1 MESSPSTQSN
11 RSMAEILLRPV
22 GVVKS
27 DREEPSLVAETDE
40 LVWQAKTSEA
50 REWQS
55 IKSELVV
62 NSELTGI
69 LDGIE
74 DFSHI
79 LVLYWAHRVSPAGRS
94 IIKVHPMGRK
104 DLPLVGIFAT
114 CSPARPNSICATVAR
129 LVERKGNV
137 LIVEGLDAVNGSPLL
152 DIKPYNPTYF
162 APKNAKV
169 AGWMA
174 RIQQEIAEGSY
185 SACDNTAT
193 D

>member
-1 MESSPSTQSN
+1 MGSSPSTQSN

-27 DREEPSLVAETDE
+27 DREEPSLVAETDD

-74 DFSHI
+74 
-79 LVLYWAHRVSPAGRS
+79 G
-94 IIKVHPMGRK
+94 
-104 DLPLVGIFAT
+104 
-114 CSPARPNSICATVAR
+114 
-129 LVERKGNV
+129 
-137 LIVEGLDAVNGSPLL
+137 
-152 DIKPYNPTYF
+152 
-162 APKNAKV
+162 
-169 AGWMA
+169 
-174 RIQQEIAEGSY
+174 
-185 SACDNTAT
+185 
-193 D
+193 